1 MQSYSQD
8 FRDILIKKYEVGM
21 TEFEM
26 SKIFNID
33 KRTVV
38 SWILLY

>member
-1 MQSYSQD
+1 MPSYSQD
-8 FRDILIKKYEVGM
+8 FREILINKYEEGM

-26 SKIFNID
+26 INFFNID

-38 SWILLY
+38 SWIEL